1 MHTTA
6 THAAQAAT
14 EFERWNPHAS
24 YAGDV
29 RWERYRTAW
38 LAENMRLQAASPR
51 KQMIVD
57 AVEVFVRLLGM
68 YLSIAICLLAFYG
81 LGALAFVPLSP
92 ESLAVLENGNVL
104 TGDVIARAPYVP
116 GEIRQRVE
124 MLSVLQDAGSSMRGL
139 FLLAWALQLAIIAV
153 RAIASRGYLRG
164 LLERP
169 SVAERRERMTRFRL
183 AYWIEAAGVTPADEA
198 VEKKA
203 AFAL

>member
-6 THAAQAAT
+6 THAAQAAA
-14 EFERWNPHAS
+14 EFDRWNPRDFAGHAL
-24 YAGDV
+24 
-29 RWERYRTAW
+29 WERYRTTW
-38 LAENMRLQAASPR
+38 LAHNMRLQPASPR

-57 AVEVFVRLLGM
+57 AIEVLVRLFGM

-81 LGALAFVPLSP
+81 VGALAFVSLSP

-104 TGDVIARAPYVP
+104 TGDVIDRAPYVP

-139 FLLAWALQLAIIAV
+139 FLLALVLQLSIIFV
-153 RAIASRGYLRG
+153 RTIASRDYLRG

-169 SVAERRERMTRFRL
+169 SVAVRRERMATYRYY
-183 AYWIEAAGVTPADEA
+183 YWIEAAGVTPKNEP
-198 VEKKA
+198 VEEKA
-203 AFAL
+203 ALAF